1 MIQILALFIAA
12 VLAIFVIDFIR
23 RGLLKEKYAVLWLAL
38 VFVIGVLGLWRGL
51 LDRISLFLGI
61 SYPPSLL
68 FLVAFL
74 FVLLI
79 LLHYSVVISILTE
92 KNKTLAQEIAL
103 LKDAMTA
110 VPASGKDK
118 NQIFWGRWCGLNS
131 GGGK

>member
-12 VLAIFVIDFIR
+12 ILAILVIDFIR

-38 VFVIGVLGLWRGL
+38 VFAIGVLGLWRGL

-79 LLHYSVVISILTE
+79 LFHYSVVISILTE

-110 VPASGKDK
+110 VSISGKDK
-118 NQIFWGRWCGLNS
+118 NQD
-131 GGGK
+131 

>member
-1 MIQILALFIAA
+1 MRTRRTKGGWGDLVIQILALFIAA

-118 NQIFWGRWCGLNS
+118 NQD
-131 GGGK
+131 

>member
-12 VLAIFVIDFIR
+12 ILAILVIDFIR

-38 VFVIGVLGLWRGL
+38 VFAIGVLGLWRGL

-79 LLHYSVVISILTE
+79 FFYYSFLFFLFTRTHLTRVS
-92 KNKTLAQEIAL
+92 TS
-103 LKDAMTA
+103 TT
-110 VPASGKDK
+110 P
-118 NQIFWGRWCGLNS
+118 RT
-131 GGGK
+131 